1 MAALNHSTI
10 IKGFE
15 KLVEE
20 KDSEQF
26 FFDFLKT
33 LKFPA
38 ATIKRLREP
47 NGSRNVASVSGDYG
61 LAKQIYF
68 HPAQEGEDLRNTVAS
83 LVCSQELQ
91 KHQIRFFLT
100 TNFVDVV
107 AYDKRVDDWT
117 SFAFEDLRENYE
129 FFLPLTGLYEKT
141 LAYTSHP
148 ADVKACEKMG
158 RLYDIIRTLNHYDAS
173 NIHELNVFLTRLLFC
188 FFAED
193 TGIFPKPCQMT
204 AAIESLT
211 QADGSD
217 LSNFFSRLF
226 VILDA
231 KPESPV
237 RQSETATLAAFPYV
251 NGGLFRESCRVPTL
265 NAKARTLLLECG
277 KLEWN
282 QISPVIFGSMFQS
295 VMDPEARHERGAH
308 YTSEK
313 NIFKVIGPL
322 FLDALEEELRQILEL
337 KDRYE
342 KRKRL
347 DAYRNKLATL
357 RFLDPACGSGNF
369 LIIAYREIKSL
380 ELRALSADLEL
391 SSDKNRSFF
400 VDWEKFSKVSID
412 QFYGIEIEEFP
423 VEIARVSM
431 WLMEHVMNLKFGEK
445 LGLVFPSIP
454 LKTSANFY
462 CGNALTTGWSR
473 IIDPAKLSYIFG
485 NPPFGGGK
493 KLTEQQRK
501 EQVNACESC
510 GLKSA
515 GKLDYVS
522 AWYVL
527 AEKYLSRNPV
537 ISAAF
542 VSTNSICQGEQVGI
556 LWNHLFSRGISIN
569 FAHQSFK
576 WKNEAKDNA
585 GVHCI
590 IVGFSKVR
598 ATKKIL
604 FQYESPVSEPTKH
617 YVNNINAYLLDMR
630 EDLLVQKQKKSL
642 CNALPMFRGN
652 QPTDDENLILSLEE
666 KEELIRKDPGAEKF
680 IRPFLMGKDYLKGT
694 PRYCIWLVGV
704 NKEDYLRCP
713 EIAYRL
719 QKLREFRLNST
730 KEATR
735 KKAFS
740 PLFDEVKTKDVN
752 YLGIPIV
759 TSENRNYIPIGFI
772 SGNVIPGNK
781 IFVIEHAG
789 LWEFAILTSAMH
801 MVWMRTTC
809 GRLESRYSYSN
820 TVVYNTFPW
829 PQVSPAQR
837 QTIENLASN
846 ILMTREFYPDM
857 TLADLYDPDTMPE
870 DLRKAHAEL
879 DLAVDKLYRSAPFEN
894 DEARLRHLFT
904 RYEKLIEAEANAK
917 PSEE

>member
-129 FFLPLTGLYEKT
+129 FFLPLTGLYEKP

-211 QADGSD
+211 QSDGSD
-217 LSNFFSRLF
+217 LSDFFSRLF

-251 NGGLFRESCRVPTL
+251 NGGLFREMCRVPTL

-313 NIFKVIGPL
+313 NIFKVIRPL
-322 FLDALEEELRQILEL
+322 FLDALEEELLQLLQL

-347 DAYRNKLATL
+347 EAYRSKLSTL

-369 LIIAYREIKSL
+369 
-380 ELRALSADLEL
+380 
-391 SSDKNRSFF
+391 
-400 VDWEKFSKVSID
+400 
-412 QFYGIEIEEFP
+412 
-423 VEIARVSM
+423 
-431 WLMEHVMNLKFGEK
+431 
-445 LGLVFPSIP
+445 P
-454 LKTSANFY
+454 LCQNTS
-462 CGNALTTGWSR
+462 
-473 IIDPAKLSYIFG
+473 
-485 NPPFGGGK
+485 
-493 KLTEQQRK
+493 
-501 EQVNACESC
+501 
-510 GLKSA
+510 
-515 GKLDYVS
+515 
-522 AWYVL
+522 
-527 AEKYLSRNPV
+527 
-537 ISAAF
+537 
-542 VSTNSICQGEQVGI
+542 
-556 LWNHLFSRGISIN
+556 
-569 FAHQSFK
+569 
-576 WKNEAKDNA
+576 
-585 GVHCI
+585 
-590 IVGFSKVR
+590 
-598 ATKKIL
+598 
-604 FQYESPVSEPTKH
+604 
-617 YVNNINAYLLDMR
+617 
-630 EDLLVQKQKKSL
+630 
-642 CNALPMFRGN
+642 
-652 QPTDDENLILSLEE
+652 
-666 KEELIRKDPGAEKF
+666 
-680 IRPFLMGKDYLKGT
+680 
-694 PRYCIWLVGV
+694 
-704 NKEDYLRCP
+704 
-713 EIAYRL
+713 
-719 QKLREFRLNST
+719 
-730 KEATR
+730 
-735 KKAFS
+735 
-740 PLFDEVKTKDVN
+740 
-752 YLGIPIV
+752 
-759 TSENRNYIPIGFI
+759 
-772 SGNVIPGNK
+772 
-781 IFVIEHAG
+781 
-789 LWEFAILTSAMH
+789 
-801 MVWMRTTC
+801 
-809 GRLESRYSYSN
+809 
-820 TVVYNTFPW
+820 
-829 PQVSPAQR
+829 
-837 QTIENLASN
+837 
-846 ILMTREFYPDM
+846 
-857 TLADLYDPDTMPE
+857 
-870 DLRKAHAEL
+870 
-879 DLAVDKLYRSAPFEN
+879 
-894 DEARLRHLFT
+894 
-904 RYEKLIEAEANAK
+904 
-917 PSEE
+917 